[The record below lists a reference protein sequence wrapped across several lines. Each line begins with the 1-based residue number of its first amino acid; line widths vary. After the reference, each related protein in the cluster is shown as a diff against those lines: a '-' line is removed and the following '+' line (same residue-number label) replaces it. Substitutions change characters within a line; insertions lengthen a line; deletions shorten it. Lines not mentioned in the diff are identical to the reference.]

1 MKKTIEKISVIGDGG
16 WGTTLAIF
24 LLKKGY
30 LVKLWGPFSDYIS
43 HMRENRYNS
52 KFLPDIKLP
61 SALQLT
67 SDLTYAVAEADLI
80 VFAIPSRYARNII
93 KRLARVKT
101 DFTKKFFVSVTKGI
115 DNVSL
120 ERISEM
126 LVEWLGTVDVAVL
139 SGPTIA
145 IEVARNMPSTAVVA
159 ARRATVA
166 KIIQNVFNSQFFRV
180 YTNTDVI
187 GVELCGSIKNII
199 AIACGVCD
207 GLGFGAN
214 TKAAILTRGLVE
226 MARLGSVMGAKRKTF
241 SGLAGL
247 GDMVTTCFSPKS
259 RNRYVGEQLG
269 KGKFIDD
276 ILSSMEMVAEGVDT
290 VKSVYK
296 LSLKYEVY
304 MPITHEVYHIIYK
317 NKPPIDAVSSLMNR
331 KLKSE

>member
-1 MKKTIEKISVIGDGG
+1 MGKTIKKISVIGDGG
-16 WGTTLAIF
+16 WGTTLAI
-24 LLKKGY
+24 LLVKKGY
-30 LVKLWGPFSDYIS
+30 SVKLWGPFSDYIS
-43 HMRENRYNS
+43 HIRESRYNS
-52 KFLPDIKLP
+52 KFLPGIKIP
-61 SALQLT
+61 SALLLT

-80 VFAIPSRYARNII
+80 VFAIPSRYARNVIR
-93 KRLARVKT
+93 RLARIKI
-101 DFTKKFFVSVTKGI
+101 DFTKKIFVSATKGI
-115 DNVSL
+115 DNTSL
-120 ERISEM
+120 QRISEI
-126 LVEWLGTVDVAVL
+126 LIERLGRIDIAVL

-145 IEVARNMPSTAVVA
+145 IEVARDMPSTAVVA
-159 ARRATVA
+159 AERGRVA
-166 KIIQNVFNSQFFRV
+166 KLIQNVFNSQFFRI
-180 YTNTDVI
+180 YTNTDVV

-207 GLGFGAN
+207 GLGFGTN
-214 TKAAILTRGLVE
+214 TKSAILTRGLVE
-226 MARLGSVMGAKRKTF
+226 MTRLGCAMGAKRKTF
-241 SGLAGL
+241 SGLSGL

-296 LSLKYEVY
+296 LSLKHKVY
-304 MPITHEVYHIIYK
+304 MPITHEVYHVIYK